1 MMSLLASIRVS
12 CSPVISARDYAA
24 AGVGVVDARGWTH
37 RGLHV
42 RAKLLESS
50 ELFAA
55 GRPGDDGTRR
65 APGLTGINGAML
77 VEGDLLR
84 RVGPKRN

>member
-1 MMSLLASIRVS
+1 
-12 CSPVISARDYAA
+12 
-24 AGVGVVDARGWTH
+24 
-37 RGLHV
+37 V

-65 APGLTGINGAML
+65 APGLTGIDGAML